1 MLKDELNWLFL
12 LLQLQIVAVVASNS
26 WRCIKLFISNFWI
39 SQTWTLNLLPQGKR
53 HLLFTTSSL
62 FLFLINILSATATLH
77 NHLFSILTVT
87 VSKFKYLFFFQSLFY
102 SLHTLF
108 THLTWITTLFT
119 IIIYWGWIVNWYFIN
134 VKSSSKTDEYQ
145 LVLRCRLSG
154 NFLH

>member
-87 VSKFKYLFFFQSLFY
+87 VSKFKYLFFFSIFIL
-102 SLHTLF
+102 LF
-108 THLTWITTLFT
+108 THF
-119 IIIYWGWIVNWYFIN
+119 IYTFNMNNDTVY
-134 VKSSSKTDEYQ
+134 YYY
-145 LVLRCRLSG
+145 LLRMNCKLI
-154 NFLH
+154 FY